1 MRRLVPTGPD
11 STVSRILPHPAKL
24 FPCVVAV
31 LLTAACGS
39 STGSDDPEALGG
51 DLTVLAS
58 ASLTETFTELGEQFE
73 TANPSAHVRFS
84 FGAGST
90 LATQIVQGAPADVFA
105 SASVNHMDTVVEA
118 GKAGRSVVFASN
130 MLTVAVPAGNPA
142 HVTSLEDLADPKV
155 TVAVCVPKAPCGR
168 LAARVFK
175 NAGIAVTPVTQ
186 EVDVKATLNKVVLG
200 EVDAGLVYVTDV
212 KAAGRKVE
220 GIAIPEK
227 VNASTTYPI
236 GVIEGSSH
244 SRLAQAFVDHVLSE
258 EGKAVLTRAGFSP
271 PEGSGSAS
279 PTPDNSS
286 GDPTTGTTNVPSN
299 GRGTTSSPRRAPG
312 LPSRRRQGAALRAR
326 GRTRRS
332 APRSQT
338 AQTPAVLSLC
348 ACLAV
353 GFLLLPLIALLTNA
367 PWGDLPRILSEPGT
381 LDALQLSFLTATAAT
396 GTSVLLGVPLAW
408 VLARSPRRGTG
419 LLRALVTLPLVLP
432 PVVGGVALLM
442 ALGRTG
448 LLGRHLD
455 SWFHIT
461 FPFTTPGVVLAETFV
476 AMPFLVVT
484 VEGALRSVDRSA
496 EEAAATLG
504 ASRLTVLRRITLPL
518 VAPSLLA
525 GGILCWTRALG
536 EFGATITFAGNFP
549 GTTQTMPLSV
559 YLALENDPDAAVA
572 LSVVLLG
579 ACLTSLLLLRNH
591 WLRPRTSTVL

>member
-1 MRRLVPTGPD
+1 MPRLFPTRPD
-11 STVSRILPHPAKL
+11 GTASRLRFRL
-24 FPCVVAV
+24 LPCVVAV
-31 LLTAACGS
+31 LLVAGCGS
-39 STGSDDPEALGG
+39 SGASGDPEALGG

-84 FGAGST
+84 FAAGST

-105 SASVNHMDTVVEA
+105 SASVNHMDMVVEA
-118 GKAGRSVVFASN
+118 GRAREPVVFASN

-155 TVAVCVPKAPCGR
+155 SVAVCIPKAPCGR
-168 LAARVFK
+168 LAAQVFK
-175 NAGIAVTPVTQ
+175 NTGIDVTPVTQ
-186 EVDVKATLNKVVLG
+186 EIDVKATLNKVVLG

-220 GIAIPEK
+220 GIAIPGK
-227 VNASTTYPI
+227 VNASTNYPI

-244 SRLAQAFVDHVLSE
+244 RRLAQAFVDHVLSE
-258 EGKAVLTRAGFSP
+258 GGEAVLTRAGFSP
-271 PEGSGSAS
+271 PEGNRSAS
-279 PTPDNSS
+279 PTPDNSAGS
-286 GDPTTGTTNVPSN
+286 PAAGTTTVPSN
-299 GRGTTSSPRRAPG
+299 GRGTTSSPRRTPW
-312 LPSRRRQGAALRAR
+312 LPSRRRQGSVLRAR
-326 GRTRRS
+326 RRTRPHV
-332 APRSQT
+332 PRPAT
-338 AQTPAVLSLC
+338 VQTPPALSLC
-348 ACLAV
+348 ALLAM
-353 GFLLLPLIALLTNA
+353 GFLLLPLIALLVNVQ
-367 PWGDLPRILSEPGT
+367 WEDLPRILSEPGT
-381 LDALQLSFLTATAAT
+381 LGALRLSFLTATAAT
-396 GTSVLLGVPLAW
+396 GTSALLGVPLAW
-408 VLARSPRRGTG
+408 ILARSPQRGTG

-448 LLGRHLD
+448 LVGRHLD

-461 FPFTTPGVVLAETFV
+461 LPFTTPGVVLAETFV

-559 YLALENDPDAAVA
+559 FLALEDDPDAAVA

-591 WLRPRTSTVL
+591 WLRPRGSGIL